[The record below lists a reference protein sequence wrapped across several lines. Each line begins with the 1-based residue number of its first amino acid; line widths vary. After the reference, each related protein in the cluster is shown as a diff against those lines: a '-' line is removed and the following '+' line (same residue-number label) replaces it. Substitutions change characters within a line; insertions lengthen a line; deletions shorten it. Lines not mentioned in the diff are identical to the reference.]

1 MTVASFHDPGP
12 LALRPDSSLLPFCLS
27 SSFRLL
33 FPLSYSNSLPV
44 LHHSQEFSCFCSGSS
59 FQSFVPGARTTSNL
73 SILKLIQNL
82 SSSYTLIE
90 LPILSQIFHHSLFPM
105 PHYRNK
111 HNINPPE
118 PRTSVF
124 YSAVRC
130 KFWPNYSVCSRLFS
144 SSNSLPLFLHCDT
157 ALQCFKGPVQFLSP
171 SNFGLFSDPS

>member
-1 MTVASFHDPGP
+1 MTVASFHDQ
-12 LALRPDSSLLPFCLS
+12 DSSLLPFCLS

-33 FPLSYSNSLPV
+33 FLLSYSNSLPV

-59 FQSFVPGARTTSNL
+59 FQSFVPGARTTFNL

-82 SSSYTLIE
+82 TSSYTLIE

-130 KFWPNYSVCSRLFS
+130 KFWPNYSIDHFAAVS
-144 SSNSLPLFLHCDT
+144 SVVPTAYLYSSIVTQPSSVSKVLSNSHLLAILVF
-157 ALQCFKGPVQFLSP
+157 
-171 SNFGLFSDPS
+171 FSDPS